1 MSKVHMTHVLSLCAL
16 GLVFL
21 NVILPHLHFSGVV
34 ERSWSWVFCFLFY
47 YQSHMIGL
55 AKY

>member
-21 NVILPHLHFSGVV
+21 NVILPHLHFSAVV
-34 ERSWSWVFCFLFY
+34 ERSWDLGFYFLFY

-55 AKY
+55 AEY

>member
-34 ERSWSWVFCFLFY
+34 ERSWSWVFGFLFY
-47 YQSHMIGL
+47 YQSHMIVL